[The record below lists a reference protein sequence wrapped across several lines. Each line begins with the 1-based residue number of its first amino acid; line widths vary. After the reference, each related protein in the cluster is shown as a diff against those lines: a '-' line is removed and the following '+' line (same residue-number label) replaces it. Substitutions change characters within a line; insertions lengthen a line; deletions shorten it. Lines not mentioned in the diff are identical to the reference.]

1 MLDLVIRAV
10 NFEESLGINSVF
22 EGLLDVFGR
31 GFGLG
36 GQAVDKAGKGMSF
49 TRSFIFLASASSCS
63 SSPTSS
69 SIVWNPGDGVGIVRH
84 VVGVV

>member
-1 MLDLVIRAV
+1 MYLV
-10 NFEESLGINSVF
+10 EDSGWESKQLTRLGKGCLLQ
-22 EGLLDVFGR
+22 GLL
-31 GFGLG
+31 
-36 GQAVDKAGKGMSF
+36 
-49 TRSFIFLASASSCS
+49 IFLASASSCS